1 MVKIKTTAARLD
13 MFEEKV
19 NSTLRNLQE
28 KNCHIISVQCV
39 EIGALTMTAFI
50 TFDDDDE
57 TDQQNKPA

>member
-1 MVKIKTTAARLD
+1 MVKIKMTAARFD
-13 MFEEKV
+13 SFEEKL

-50 TFDDDDE
+50 TFDDDE
-57 TDQQNKPA
+57 TDKQNKPA